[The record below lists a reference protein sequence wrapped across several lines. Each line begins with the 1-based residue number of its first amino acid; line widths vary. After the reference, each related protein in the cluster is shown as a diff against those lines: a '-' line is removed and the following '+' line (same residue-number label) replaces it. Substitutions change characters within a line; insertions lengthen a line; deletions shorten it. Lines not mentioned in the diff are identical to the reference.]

1 MELRYEVSYR
11 PMLYQ
16 SEWYVPNNPKDMVS
30 CETASH
36 LAVDHAPQH
45 DVDSLADERK
55 GDEGDIPMLVQSNVD
70 VSPMQGSTIP
80 RATSETV
87 VTRPF
92 SPADSHIQGELAE
105 SSTQISSTKQSQT
118 VTRDTAAHAAGKRE
132 THENCVAPGV
142 LPSWFPSSANLE
154 LPLWFFCGD
163 LEAPSMMA
171 VSLTGLDTNI
181 CLNEQLTR
189 NH

>member
-1 MELRYEVSYR
+1 
-11 PMLYQ
+11 
-16 SEWYVPNNPKDMVS
+16 
-30 CETASH
+30 
-36 LAVDHAPQH
+36 
-45 DVDSLADERK
+45 
-55 GDEGDIPMLVQSNVD
+55 MLVQSVD
-70 VSPMQGSTIP
+70 VSPMQGSPIP

-92 SPADSHIQGELAE
+92 SPADSHIQGELAK
-105 SSTQISSTKQSQT
+105 SSTQISNTEQLQM
-118 VTRDTAAHAAGKRE
+118 VTRDAAAHAAVKRE

-142 LPSWFPSSANLE
+142 LPSRFPSSANLE